1 MGRGLRISDGKDKV
15 IVLDFV
21 SDIRRFAAGLNLK
34 DSLEGHERSST
45 RIDLPNK
52 VSFMKVGGDDPG
64 TETFLRQWLD
74 DVVAIE
80 ESDEDA
86 SVLKFP
92 PLLPGGRV

>member
-1 MGRGLRISDGKDKV
+1 MMGEPLILRTMPVFRDKV

-34 DSLEGHERSST
+34 DSLKETVRV
-45 RIDLPNK
+45 DLPNK
-52 VSFMKVGGDDPG
+52 VTFMKVGGEDAK
-64 TETFLRQWLD
+64 TESFLREWLE

-80 ESDEDA
+80 ESGEDA

-92 PLLPGGRV
+92 PKLEGGK